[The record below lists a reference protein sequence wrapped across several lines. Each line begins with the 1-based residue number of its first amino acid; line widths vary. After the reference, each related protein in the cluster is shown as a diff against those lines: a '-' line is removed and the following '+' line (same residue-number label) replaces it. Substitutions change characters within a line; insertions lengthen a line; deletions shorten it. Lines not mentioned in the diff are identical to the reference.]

1 MTKAL
6 DRTSD
11 FLGDLGDAVK
21 RNPLPAALVG
31 MGIMWLFSN
40 RTQPADDGS
49 EAARSKGKGAGSLLK
64 FSSNEVED
72 SLSRAS
78 QAAKERITS
87 SIDAVT
93 EGASGMSHA
102 VSSQLE
108 PVPAMVGDAYD
119 NLRDN
124 LSENFRRQPLALG
137 VLGLA
142 VGAAVAA
149 SMPVTETENEY
160 LGETSDLVQAKAGK
174 VFEEK
179 SQQAVELGTK
189 VVDAVADEAQK
200 QGLTPSQ
207 LRSAATE
214 LKDKV
219 VRLGDATQGSRN
231 QEVN

>member
-1 MTKAL
+1 
-6 DRTSD
+6 
-11 FLGDLGDAVK
+11 
-21 RNPLPAALVG
+21 
-31 MGIMWLFSN
+31 
-40 RTQPADDGS
+40 
-49 EAARSKGKGAGSLLK
+49 
-64 FSSNEVED
+64 
-72 SLSRAS
+72 
-78 QAAKERITS
+78 
-87 SIDAVT
+87 
-93 EGASGMSHA
+93 MSHA
-102 VSSQLE
+102 VSSRLE
-108 PVPAMVGDAYD
+108 LVPAMVGDAYH

-124 LSENFRRQPLALG
+124 LSETFCQQPLALG